1 MNEGGAAQNKS
12 FVKIGSD
19 FGKIMP
25 GKRGKGMKRS
35 ILSRMAA
42 FLLIFVLGFAVVAGN
57 NVSTVEAAARSS
69 SINMNIFKKKNV
81 RTYLQDMSYAG
92 GINFSGQTQL
102 KKNLPKIV
110 CRDFLYANWKKY
122 KRYRTGVDMLVP
134 KSVVLKHIQDTYG
147 IKVKSVNLPVKKGKY
162 LLKELWWQSET
173 VMKYYNAVRT
183 KTGATITIRGS
194 LFGRYE
200 GKEVITVKPARNSM
214 GFVITSMRYYR
225 AGR

>member
-19 FGKIMP
+19 FGKIIP

-35 ILSRMAA
+35 IL
-42 FLLIFVLGFAVVAGN
+42 
-57 NVSTVEAAARSS
+57 AR
-69 SINMNIFKKKNV
+69 
-81 RTYLQDMSYAG
+81 
-92 GINFSGQTQL
+92 QTQL

-110 CRDFLYANWKKY
+110 RRDFLYANWKKY
-122 KRYRTGVDMLVP
+122 KRYQTGVDMLVP